1 LPHVED
7 VRYAGEWV
15 LRAEQLTGTL
25 RQIGAA
31 LGLIVLLAVLFVVGA
46 TTRLAVQAR
55 LESLHLVRSLGG
67 GFLFTHA
74 PYLFEGFALAF
85 LSSLLTIYVAR
96 VVHDTLAGGLF
107 ELPFLSAETL
117 AGFAGVSGLLGLL
130 GSWIAVATLPRRWL
144 L

>member
-1 LPHVED
+1 ED

-15 LRAEQLTGTL
+15 LRAEQLVGAL
-25 RQIGAA
+25 RKVGAA

-74 PYLFEGFALAF
+74 PYLFEGFVLALA
-85 LSSLLTIYVAR
+85 SSLLTIYVAR
-96 VVHDTLAGGLF
+96 LVHDTVAGGMF
-107 ELPFLSAETL
+107 ELTFLPPATL